1 MQFLSYYRAMD
12 TSLQNTVHVLEVGF
26 GNLPSLRRVLSQVGV
41 KVTPIENASEVLS
54 ARHLIIPGVGSFQ
67 TAMQHL
73 EQSSFVESVQERCL
87 QKKLPT
93 LGICLGAQI
102 LLEEGHEGG
111 INRGIGVFAGTVESS
126 ETQLSMPESHTGWDT
141 VKINKSVLGF
151 EAQTLADF
159 FFNHDYIFVPKEPSD
174 VYATAN
180 HGKSF
185 PVILKK
191 YNTFALQ
198 FHPEKSQASGLLMI
212 RAFLR
217 IDNV

>member
-1 MQFLSYYRAMD
+1 MN

-67 TAMQHL
+67 TAMRHL
-73 EQSSFVESVQERCL
+73 EQSGFVENVQERCL
-87 QKKLPT
+87 QRKMPT

-126 ETQLSMPESHTGWDT
+126 VTQLSKSESHTGWDT

-151 EAQTLADF
+151 ESHTLADF
-159 FFNHDYIFVPKEPSD
+159 FFNHDYIFVPKDPSE